1 MGKQVEYLNRV
12 LENLKG
18 ETVIDI
24 RDGRPIVNQMMI
36 HFKYPFQ
43 DEIKVR
49 NINGI
54 LSPHI
59 SKVWGDDRPDIKYLY
74 KYFLKHCMDIYGL
87 TKEEFD
93 NFIKPKYNNWLFNT
107 MRELPTV
114 VDDIPLYT
122 HNINWAS
129 LTVVE

>member
-1 MGKQVEYLNRV
+1 MDKQEQYLNMV
-12 LENLKG
+12 LKNLKG
-18 ETVIDI
+18 ETVIDVRVDI
-24 RDGRPIVNQMMI
+24 DNERVI

-74 KYFLKHCMDIYGL
+74 KYFLFTHAYLCIY
-87 TKEEFD
+87 
-93 NFIKPKYNNWLFNT
+93 
-107 MRELPTV
+107 
-114 VDDIPLYT
+114 
-122 HNINWAS
+122 
-129 LTVVE
+129 VEGGGGPIEIMGWSV

>member
-1 MGKQVEYLNRV
+1 MDKQEQYLNRV
-12 LENLKG
+12 LKNLKG
-18 ETVIDI
+18 ETVIDVRVDI
-24 RDGRPIVNQMMI
+24 DNERVI

-49 NINGI
+49 PINGI
-54 LSPHI
+54 LPPHI

-74 KYFLKHCMDIYGL
+74 RDFLNHCMNVYGL

-107 MRELPTV
+107 MREIPMFE
-114 VDDIPLYT
+114 DGIPLYT
-122 HNINWAS
+122 NNINWAT
-129 LTVVE
+129 LTVID

>member
-1 MGKQVEYLNRV
+1 MDKQEQYLNRV

-18 ETVIDI
+18 ETVIDVRVDI
-24 RDGRPIVNQMMI
+24 DNERVI

-49 NINGI
+49 PINGI

-59 SKVWGDDRPDIKYLY
+59 SKVWGDTNPDIKYLY
-74 KYFLKHCMDIYGL
+74 KYFLNHCMNIYGL

-107 MRELPTV
+107 MREIPMF
-114 VDDIPLYT
+114 VDGIPLYT
-122 HNINWAS
+122 NNINWAT
-129 LTVVE
+129 LTVID